1 MSGKPISAS
10 AIQIRVATASDI
22 DDVRTL
28 MRHYNAFLGSLGVD
42 LCFQDFDR
50 ELESLPGKYAPPL
63 GQLWIARDETTAPTV
78 ATVLTA
84 PSVPLG
90 IIAVKP
96 LDEPDTCEMKRLW
109 VEPAAQG
116 TGLGR
121 ALAETSIAFARN
133 AGYRYMKLDTLGN
146 RMGAAVALYRKLG
159 FVETEAYVHNPE
171 QDVLYMKLEL

>member
-1 MSGKPISAS
+1 MSGKSVNTF
-10 AIQIRVATASDI
+10 AIAVATSSDL

-28 MRHYNAFLGSLGVD
+28 MRHYNAFLGTLGVN

-50 ELESLPGKYAPPL
+50 ELEALPGKYAPPR
-63 GQLWIARDETTAPTV
+63 GELWIARNESHA
-78 ATVLTA
+78 
-84 PSVPLG
+84 PLG

-121 ALAETSIAFARN
+121 ALAETSIAFARS

-171 QDVLYMKLEL
+171 QDVLYMQLEL

>member
-1 MSGKPISAS
+1 MSGKSIAPI
-10 AIQIRVATASDI
+10 AINVATSSDL

-28 MRHYNAFLGSLGVD
+28 MRHYNAFLGTLGVN

-50 ELESLPGKYAPPL
+50 ELDALPGKYTPPY
-63 GQLWIARDETTAPTV
+63 GALWIARNAQQTPV
-78 ATVLTA
+78 
-84 PSVPLG
+84 G

-96 LDEPDTCEMKRLW
+96 LDEPGACEMKRLW

-121 ALAETSIAFARN
+121 SLAEVSIAFARR
-133 AGYRYMKLDTLGN
+133 AGYRIMKLDTLGN
-146 RMGAAVALYRKLG
+146 RMHSAVALYRKLG

-171 QDVLYMKLEL
+171 QDVLYMQLALDGYPQE